1 MGMFDDVIINVD
13 QLSCLTDDEKNILSK
28 EKDDFDGTL
37 HFQTKDLDNLLYQFE
52 IIDGKILQHKNKMS
66 EFRSDISDYNVE
78 IYTYFDL
85 GDKVVDCELNLH
97 IKDGIVQEMTKK
109 KFSIEEPQCF
119 KWPEYEYKFGYY
131 SLMFFSD
138 VFFGASQFFR
148 TLANKRRIMLLD
160 EE

>member
-1 MGMFDDVIINVD
+1 MFDDVIISID
-13 QLSCLTDDEKNILSK
+13 QLSCLTDEEKNILLK
-28 EKDDFDGTL
+28 EKNGSDGNL
-37 HFQTKDLDNLLYQFE
+37 YFQTKDLDNLLYQFE

-66 EFRSDISDYNVE
+66 EFRSDINNYDVL
-78 IYTYFDL
+78 IYTYFNL
-85 GDKVVDCELNLH
+85 GDKVVDCELSLH
-97 IKDGIVQEMTKK
+97 IKEGIIQEITKK
-109 KFSIEEPQCF
+109 KFSIEEPPCF